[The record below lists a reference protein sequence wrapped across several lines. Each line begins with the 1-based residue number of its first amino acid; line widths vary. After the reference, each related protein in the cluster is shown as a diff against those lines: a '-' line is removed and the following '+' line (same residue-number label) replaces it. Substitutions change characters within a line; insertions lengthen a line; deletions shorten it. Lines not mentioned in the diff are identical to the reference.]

1 MGKTMVNIRVRLE
14 YQKILKEISDKSG
27 VPITTLA
34 EIAIKRIAKVDI
46 SELTKVRKD
55 MEDAYERALQ
65 RLSDDICPVLPV
77 APKRDKMDDMIDKTM
92 DTITASKSKSK
103 KPVKDLD
110 PVTPVQKTIKE
121 TDDDIAKDVIE
132 EMDIEDLLEG

>member
-1 MGKTMVNIRVRLE
+1 MGKTMVNLRVRVE
-14 YQKILKEISDKSG
+14 YRDILKEISDKSG

-55 MEDAYERALQ
+55 KEDAYEKALQ
-65 RLSDDICPVLPV
+65 RLSDDICPVLPA

-92 DTITASKSKSK
+92 DTITASKSKK

>member
-14 YQKILKEISDKSG
+14 YQKILKEISDRSK

-46 SELTKVRKD
+46 SELTKVLKD
-55 MEDAYERALQ
+55 KEDAYEKALQ
-65 RLSDDICPVLPV
+65 RLSDEISPVLPV
-77 APKRDKMDDMIDKTM
+77 APKPDAVDKMIDKTM

-103 KPVKDLD
+103 KPV
-110 PVTPVQKTIKE
+110 IKE
-121 TDDDIAKDVIE
+121 TDDDIAKGVIE